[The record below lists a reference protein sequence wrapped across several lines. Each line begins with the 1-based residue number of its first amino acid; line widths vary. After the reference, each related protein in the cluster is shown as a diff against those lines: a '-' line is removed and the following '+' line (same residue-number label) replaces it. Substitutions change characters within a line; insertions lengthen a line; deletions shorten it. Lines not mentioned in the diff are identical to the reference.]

1 MIKIESSRESLDF
14 NKKVPNQLSDL
25 RIGIIIRVLVFALFI
40 TVTLSSGNFLWGE
53 QSAIPELYRFLH
65 SDNLAIQKTVQ
76 IVTFFYKNFSVY
88 LVIYICMRHSSEK
101 YQNLIKVFIFYA
113 INHILNFAFRVKRPY
128 WEDKQLIG
136 GLCQN
141 TYASFDNSMMTV
153 LVFFIVDNS
162 FTRNRLALA
171 SAIAALIL
179 QYAYLFINGN
189 YYIVNILLNLFLLYI
204 YIDYKV
210 FLDYLLDGN
219 QLFIKPKRRTCVAL
233 FYTSLG
239 ILFSLYIF
247 KESEL
252 DSIKR
257 YEFENHVS

>member
-1 MIKIESSRESLDF
+1 MFHYENSQEFIEHTKR
-14 NKKVPNQLSDL
+14 VPNQLADL
-25 RIGIIIRVLVFALFI
+25 RFGIIMRVLIFSLF
-40 TVTLSSGNFLWGE
+40 VAVMLNSGNFLWGE

-88 LVIYICMRHSSEK
+88 IVIYICMRHSSEK
-101 YQNLIKVFIFYA
+101 YQNLIKAFIFYA

-128 WEDKQLIG
+128 WEDKRLIG

-153 LVFFIVDNS
+153 LVFFIVDNN
-162 FTRNRLALA
+162 FTRNRLALGT
-171 SAIAALIL
+171 AIVALITH
-179 QYAYLFINGN
+179 YAYLFINGN

-210 FLDYLLDGN
+210 FLDYLLDGIE
-219 QLFIKPKRRTCVAL
+219 LFTKPKRRTCVAL
-233 FYTSLG
+233 FYASLG

-252 DSIKR
+252 DGIKR